1 MIKKTKKIPN
11 VSENIKKLYLYSFTL
26 IQNSL
31 TIDAV
36 TTFTINLYNIM
47 NNPYKDSTV
56 EFSLN
61 LLDTE
66 LRNRNLNRINILDD
80 NLNVVNNH
88 KYLFIFQV

>member
-56 EFSLN
+56 QFSLN

-66 LRNRNLNRINILDD
+66 LINRNLNRINILDD

>member
-1 MIKKTKKIPN
+1 
-11 VSENIKKLYLYSFTL
+11 
-26 IQNSL
+26 
-31 TIDAV
+31 
-36 TTFTINLYNIM
+36 M

-88 KYLFIFQV
+88 KYLFIFQVILSETI

>member
-56 EFSLN
+56 QFSLN